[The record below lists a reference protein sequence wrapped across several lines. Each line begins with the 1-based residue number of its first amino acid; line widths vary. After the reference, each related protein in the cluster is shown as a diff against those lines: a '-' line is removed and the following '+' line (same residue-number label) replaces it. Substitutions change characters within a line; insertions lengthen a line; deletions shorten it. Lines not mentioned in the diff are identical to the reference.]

1 MKNKIKNLKK
11 IKKQSFFRENYYES
25 FNYINES
32 RKYIYF
38 AIAVFFI
45 FTLIGFLIPAPQEI
59 AEQILK
65 FIEELLKKTENMNQ
79 FELIRFIFLNN
90 LQSSFYG
97 MIFGVFLGIF
107 PMITII
113 ANGYLLG
120 FVAAM
125 SVRYEGIS
133 VLWRLFPHGIFELP
147 AVFISLGLG
156 LKLGMF
162 IFQKNKSEDFKKY
175 SWNSVKVFVFII
187 IPLLI
192 VAAIIEGSL
201 IFLFG

>member
-1 MKNKIKNLKK
+1 MKKK
-11 IKKQSFFRENYYES
+11 SRKTKKRNFFKENYHES
-25 FNYINES
+25 FNYIKDS

-38 AIAVFFI
+38 AIAAFFVFA
-45 FTLIGFLIPAPQEI
+45 LLGFLVPAPQGI
-59 AEQILK
+59 VEQIMK
-65 FIEELLKKTENMNQ
+65 FIEELLKKTENMNH
-79 FELIRFIFLNN
+79 FELIRFIFFNN

-97 MIFGVFLGIF
+97 MIFGVVFGIF

-125 SVRYEGIS
+125 SVQYGGVFI
-133 VLWRLFPHGIFELP
+133 LWRLFPHGIFELP

-162 IFQKNKSEDFKKY
+162 IFQKNKSESFKKY
-175 SWNSVKVFVFII
+175 LWSSIKVFVFVI

-192 VAAIIEGSL
+192 VAAVIEGSL
-201 IFLFG
+201 ISLFD